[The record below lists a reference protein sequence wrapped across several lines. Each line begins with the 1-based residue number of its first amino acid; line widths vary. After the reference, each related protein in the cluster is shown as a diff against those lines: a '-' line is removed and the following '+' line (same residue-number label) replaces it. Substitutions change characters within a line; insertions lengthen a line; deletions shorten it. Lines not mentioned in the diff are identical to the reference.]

1 MYLIAVYDV
10 ESKKCPKYMKVLRK
24 YLFHTQNSVFDG
36 ELTDKE
42 FKNLKLE
49 LMKIG
54 IDNVKFYIINS
65 KKTLHIMT
73 IGDELENRLIF

>member
-1 MYLIAVYDV
+1 
-10 ESKKCPKYMKVLRK
+10 MKVLRK

-54 IDNVKFYIINS
+54 IDNVKFYIISS
-65 KKTLHIMT
+65 KKALHILT
-73 IGDELENRLIF
+73 IGDELENRLIL